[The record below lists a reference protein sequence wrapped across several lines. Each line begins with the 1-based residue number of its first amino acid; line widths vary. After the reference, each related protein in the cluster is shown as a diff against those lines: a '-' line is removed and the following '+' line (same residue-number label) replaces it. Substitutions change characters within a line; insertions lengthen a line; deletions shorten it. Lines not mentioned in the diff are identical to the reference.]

1 MNHYLSIDVGGT
13 GIKYALMN
21 DQAEILEK
29 GEVATPKNDLEGFL
43 DVIVAIYEKYADQN
57 LQALAMSA
65 PGKIDSDRSYFY
77 TSGALMYLD
86 GVNLADR
93 LKDRIPLEI
102 SVLNDAKSAALAELW
117 KGSMKGKKS
126 GIVMTLGT
134 GIGGALIIDGKLWR
148 GNTNC
153 AGEFSGIPMRWDKP
167 TMMQGQ
173 DWWCSKY
180 CTQALT
186 TSYALKK
193 GIDPSS
199 INGKD
204 YFEQVNQNDKVAV
217 ACLDEFCDSLA
228 TGLLGMQLILDVEHI
243 SIGGGISRQKVLI
256 DTLNRKV
263 KELFDRIPSQVPA
276 SRMEISACQ
285 FSNDANL
292 IGALYFY
299 LVEHGLLSEA

>member
-1 MNHYLSIDVGGT
+1 MSNYISIDVGGT

-21 DQAEILEK
+21 DRAEILQQS
-29 GEVATPKNDLEGFL
+29 EVPTPKNDLEGFL
-43 DVIVAIYEKYADQN
+43 DVIVSIYEQYANQN
-57 LQALAMSA
+57 PQALAMSA

-77 TSGALMYLD
+77 TSGALLYLD
-86 GVNLADR
+86 GVNLAER

-117 KGSMKGKKS
+117 KGSMKGKNS

-134 GIGGALIIDGKLWR
+134 GIGGAIIIDGKLWR

-153 AGEFSGIPMRWDKP
+153 AGEFSGIPMRWDQP
-167 TMMQGQ
+167 TAMHPQ
-173 DWWCSKY
+173 DWWCVKH
-180 CTQALT
+180 CTKALT
-186 TSYALKK
+186 TNYALKK
-193 GIDPSS
+193 EIDPDS

-204 YFEQVNQNDKVAV
+204 FFNAVNQKDEIAI

-228 TGLLGMQLILDVEHI
+228 TGLLGMQLILDVEHV
-243 SIGGGISRQKVLI
+243 SIGGGISKQKVLI
-256 DTLNRKV
+256 DTLDRKV
-263 KELFDRIPSQVPA
+263 QELFARIPSQVPA
-276 SRMEISACQ
+276 SRMEISACE

-299 LVEHGLLSEA
+299 LVEHGLLNEA